1 MQIYNR
7 KLILLLIALTGSQ
20 VYSFLKIKELHEIDE
35 TLLSTDKALFECFRL
50 QARLNELHIEEK
62 NPDNL
67 VYPLLDYPR

>member
-1 MQIYNR
+1 MQIDNR

-20 VYSFLKIKELHEIDE
+20 VYSFLKIKELEE
-35 TLLSTDKALFECFRL
+35 TDATLVSTDKALFECFRL
-50 QARLNELHIEEK
+50 QAKLNELHIEEK

>member
-7 KLILLLIALTGSQ
+7 KLILLLIALTWSQ
-20 VYSFLKIKELHEIDE
+20 VYSFLKIKELQEIDE